1 MSLRIVHVG
10 LGGWGGDWAL
20 NVLPHVPGVDVVGVV
35 DPDAGHRRQV
45 LTTIGRPHLPAFD
58 TLDRAL
64 SGVVADAVVITAP
77 AVTHIPLALAALD
90 AGKHV
95 MVEKPFANTAEEAAS
110 AVRRAAE
117 RGLVVQVSQNYRF
130 YPAPRAV
137 QQLLADGVLGELSA
151 ISIDFRQWDND
162 APRATH
168 RHYRFP
174 HPLIND
180 MAIHHV
186 DLLRKLTGQE
196 AVSVY
201 AKVGDPSFSRY
212 DEEASAV
219 ITIELE
225 SGLVVSY
232 RGSWVSRGTPTAWA
246 GEWAIDGE
254 KGQIEFTSRLGS
266 TPDGDRVRLRRPGRR
281 PVAVR
286 LETMPL
292 FGRAAGL
299 ELFAQAV
306 ATGIE
311 PETAGARNLGS
322 LALMEAAARSAES
335 GRTEEVLIPA
345 VEISGAPTS

>member
-1 MSLRIVHVG
+1 MPLRIIHVG
-10 LGGWGGDWAL
+10 LGGWGGDWAR
-20 NVLPHVPGVDVVGVV
+20 NVLPRVPDVDVVGVV
-35 DPDAGHRRQV
+35 DPDAAHRVQV
-45 LTTIGRPHLPAFD
+45 LKKIARPDIPAFD
-58 TLDRAL
+58 TLSAAL
-64 SGVVADAVVITAP
+64 AGVAADAVVITAP
-77 AVTHIPLALAALD
+77 AVTHVPLTLAAFD

-95 MVEKPFANTAEEAAS
+95 LVEKPFANTAEEAAV

-117 RGLVVQVSQNYRF
+117 QGLVVQVSQNYRF

-137 QQLLADGVLGELSA
+137 QRLLAEDALGELSA

-162 APRATH
+162 APKTTH

-180 MAIHHV
+180 MAIHHF
-186 DLLRKLTGQE
+186 DLLRKITGQE

-212 DEEASAV
+212 DEEASAA
-219 ITIELE
+219 IIIQLQ

-266 TPDGDRVRLRRPGRR
+266 TPAGDRVTLRRPGTDA
-281 PVAVR
+281 VAVG
-286 LETMPL
+286 LEDMPL
-292 FGRAAGL
+292 HGRAAGL
-299 ELFAQAV
+299 QLFARSV
-306 ATGIE
+306 ATGTQ
-311 PETAGARNLGS
+311 PETSGVGNLGS
-322 LALMEAAARSAES
+322 LALMEAAARSAAS
-335 GRTEEVLIPA
+335 GRAEDVLVPQL
-345 VEISGAPTS
+345 

>member
-10 LGGWGGDWAL
+10 LGGWGGDWAR
-20 NVLPHVPGVDVVGVV
+20 NVLPRVSEVDVVGVV
-35 DPDAGHRRQV
+35 DPDATHRATV
-45 LTTIGRPHLPAFD
+45 LERIARPDIPAFD

-64 SGVVADAVVITAP
+64 DAVAADAVVITAP
-77 AVTHIPLALAALD
+77 AVTHTPLALAALD

-95 MVEKPFANTAEEAAS
+95 LVEKPFANTAEEAAV

-117 RGLVVQVSQNYRF
+117 TGLVVQVSQNYRF

-137 QQLLADGVLGELSA
+137 QQLLAEGALGELSA

-162 APRATH
+162 AAKGSHP
-168 RHYRFP
+168 HYRFP

-186 DLLRKLTGQE
+186 DLLRKVTGQE

-212 DEEASAV
+212 DDEASAV
-219 ITIELE
+219 LTIELE

-232 RGSWVSRGTPTAWA
+232 RGSWVSRGAPTAWA

-254 KGQIEFTSRLGS
+254 TGQIEFTSRLGS
-266 TPDGDRVRLRRPGRR
+266 TPAGDRVTMRRPGEQ
-281 PVAVR
+281 PVPVE
-286 LETMPL
+286 LEEMPL
-292 FGRAAGL
+292 HGRAAGL
-299 ELFAQAV
+299 QVFAHAV
-306 ATGIE
+306 ATGTE
-311 PETAGARNLGS
+311 PETAGAGNLGS
-322 LALMEAAARSAES
+322 LALMEAAARSAMS
-335 GRTEEVLIPA
+335 GRVEPVLIP
-345 VEISGAPTS
+345 EI